1 MFELIINILL
11 FIFFGYTFFT
21 HVLEAAVPAKVAN
34 NPYALQPDVWPKAI
48 IILLEICLIVNIIQI
63 IKKNKGKPEFTLGA
77 FIGSIPA
84 FLKSKLFFGIVIMV
98 VASFILD
105 TVGFIVTS
113 LFILFFYGLLIG
125 EKNIVRLL
133 IASVCITMVLYIVF
147 SGMLSVIAVVLGEY
161 TVASLLGRM
170 NLQVAL
176 YQLGQSNS
184 QISTAMSLLALLF
197 GAVLLV
203 ALDLISDA
211 MRKSREGK

>member
-21 HVLEAAVPAKVAN
+21 HVLEAAAKVAN

-77 FIGSIPA
+77 FVGSIPA

-133 IASVCITMVLYIVF
+133 IASVCIGETFAAGEVAFIISENSDQMCKMPKATQIAATITKARKE
-147 SGMLSVIAVVLGEY
+147 SSRLS
-161 TVASLLGRM
+161 
-170 NLQVAL
+170 
-176 YQLGQSNS
+176 
-184 QISTAMSLLALLF
+184 
-197 GAVLLV
+197 
-203 ALDLISDA
+203 
-211 MRKSREGK
+211 

>member
-21 HVLEAAVPAKVAN
+21 HVLEAAVPAKGAN

-77 FIGSIPA
+77 FVGSIPA

-113 LFILFFYGLLIG
+113 LFILFFYGLLI
-125 EKNIVRLL
+125 
-133 IASVCITMVLYIVF
+133 ASVCITMVLYIVF
-147 SGMLSVIAVVLGEY
+147 SGMLSVNLPRGTIGFLRNFALWLESVV
-161 TVASLLGRM
+161 
-170 NLQVAL
+170 
-176 YQLGQSNS
+176 
-184 QISTAMSLLALLF
+184 
-197 GAVLLV
+197 GAVKN
-203 ALDLISDA
+203 IF
-211 MRKSREGK
+211 